1 MPTHSRRRLLI
12 ALAFAS
18 QLVPVPARAQS
29 PTAAPAPKGDAP
41 PGLLLLARGGPLCG
55 EGHGYFVP
63 AGRYK
68 PQELDWARQ
77 TFGFIYLYRKGLD
90 YPYILEYIADQ
101 PLPAGQAEALF
112 KSPPYLDWLGSSG
125 QAAMREL
132 GAARALYLSHAADIE
147 ARNKGKPGAADKLP
161 EVAALRQTRRAARAW
176 LIDKMALQVKAD
188 KTAC

>member
-18 QLVPVPARAQS
+18 QLAPVLAQS
-29 PTAAPAPKGDAP
+29 SKVTAP

-55 EGHGYFVP
+55 EGHEYFVP
-63 AGRYK
+63 DGRYK
-68 PQELDWARQ
+68 PQEIDWARQ

-132 GAARALYLSHAADIE
+132 RVARELYLGHAADIE
-147 ARNKGKPGAADKLP
+147 ARNKGKAGAADKLP

-176 LIDKMALQVKAD
+176 LIEKMALQVKVD